1 MKKKCDAKCQVLERL
16 CNKRGEGERTRIL
29 SVQEILD
36 DNERLHQQ
44 VGRENHKLISL
55 IKGLN
60 GIFMNLYHVN

>member
-60 GIFMNLYHVN
+60 RIIYHVN